1 MSAVRRLRAEW
12 AISEAALIWP
22 GKRLV
27 WYATRDLDA
36 MCRDTRRWQTQYPD
50 GYKKT
55 NDRA

>member
-1 MSAVRRLRAEW
+1 M
-12 AISEAALIWP
+12 IWP

-27 WYATRDLDA
+27 WHATRDLDA
-36 MCRDTRRWQTQYPD
+36 MCRDTRRWQSQYPD

>member
-1 MSAVRRLRAEW
+1 VPVACGWRSGGRADLARRLV
-12 AISEAALIWP
+12 SH
-22 GKRLV
+22 
-27 WYATRDLDA
+27 ATRDLDA